1 MKVLAHLNKSI
12 VLAVQLNGNKMEET
26 NKKNN
31 LFKNFQVF
39 ITSNLRY
46 ILIGVGLFLITF
58 ILFQVYS
65 YISLQDIKKSSIVFF
80 NSIENNEE
88 ILDDLNSIKKND
100 NIYSVLST
108 LKIIENSNKNKNYN
122 ISNELYKEVILSKKI
137 NTLYK
142 SSIAVHAAHTLI
154 NASYLEST
162 NKYIEDISFFIKN
175 ISDELESF
183 FSIKKELQYMLI
195 VTEGDINKSEY
206 KNNNLALKLFDEII
220 KSSSISSSV
229 KERVKKIHEF
239 QIYK

>member
-1 MKVLAHLNKSI
+1 
-12 VLAVQLNGNKMEET
+12 MEET

-154 NASYLEST
+154 NASYLENT

-183 FSIKKELQYMLI
+183 FSIKKELEYMLI

-206 KNNNLALKLFDEII
+206 KNNNLGLKLFDEII
-220 KSSSISSSV
+220 NSNSISSSV